1 MVRCRELE
9 KERTLNILREE
20 EFAIVR
26 LSAGKANA
34 IDRLFLE
41 RLVGLMDELEASGAR
56 AAVLT
61 GYDTYFSAGLA
72 LPSLLPLGRTELGS
86 FIDLFE
92 TAMRRVFAC
101 PLPVVAAING
111 HAIAGGCVLA
121 LQCDVRL
128 IADGPTKIGLN
139 ETRLGIA
146 LPPSAIEALRFQLPA
161 SSLVPIAVDGTLFA
175 PMEAKQLGL
184 VDDVVPSSEV
194 MARGLERARS
204 LARGTAEAV
213 SQVKLALRE
222 PPLRLME
229 ERSKA
234 ELDCWVD
241 TWFSQATQE
250 RLAEAASRLSQPRSK
265 P

>member
-1 MVRCRELE
+1 
-9 KERTLNILREE
+9 LNILREE

-26 LSAGKANA
+26 LHAGKANA

-41 RLVGLMDELEASGAR
+41 KLVGLMDELEGSGAR
-56 AAVLT
+56 AAVLI

-72 LPSLLPLGRTELGS
+72 LPSLLPLGRTELRS
-86 FIDLFE
+86 LIDLFE

-128 IADGPTKIGLN
+128 IADGTTKIGLN
-139 ETRLGIA
+139 ESRLGLG
-146 LPPSAIEALRFQLPA
+146 LPPSGVEALRFQLPA
-161 SSLVPIAVDGTLFA
+161 SSLIPIAVDGALFA

-184 VDDVVPSSEV
+184 VDDVVPSAEV
-194 MARGLERARS
+194 LARGLERARS

-222 PPLRLME
+222 PTLRLME
-229 ERSKA
+229 EHREV
-234 ELDCWVD
+234 ELDRWVD
-241 TWFSQATQE
+241 IWFSQATQE
-250 RLAEAASRLSQPRSK
+250 RIAEAASRISRTRPK